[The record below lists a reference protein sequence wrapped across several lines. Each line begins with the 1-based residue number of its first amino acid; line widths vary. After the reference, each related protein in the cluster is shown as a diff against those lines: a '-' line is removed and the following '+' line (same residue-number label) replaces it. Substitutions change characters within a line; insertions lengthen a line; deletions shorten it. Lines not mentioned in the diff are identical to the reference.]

1 MIPPVAHKIA
11 AGALGTGVGVA
22 AVSALTEDHIGA
34 AQLLIGSA
42 AALIAA
48 TWGVLL
54 AFDGRM
60 DSKVRASEKR
70 VVAQIHHLRDLLIEK
85 GIIHSHPPA
94 HDEDRDT

>member
-1 MIPPVAHKIA
+1 MHPAIHKIA
-11 AGALGTGVGVA
+11 AGSLGTGVGVA
-22 AVSALTEDHIGA
+22 AVSALTEDHVGA

-48 TWGVLL
+48 TWGILI

-60 DSKVRASEKR
+60 DSKVRASERR

-85 GIIHSHPPA
+85 GIIHSPPTR
-94 HDEDRDT
+94 DEDREP